1 VKGYGG
7 RAASALRNLVPVSRW
22 IRLRLLNFT
31 VSHRETTLTTLRT
44 AAMVLVAAWSSHSV
58 AQGHLELLSSMTGT
72 WDVQQRMWPGP
83 KKDPIALPAAIAQRR
98 LIRDSS
104 LEEVMQ
110 PVDDRPGQPGSF
122 SRHALLNYNAVT
134 SRYEYASLDTRASQ
148 LMVEQ
153 TLPIACGVS
162 ATELK
167 LQGGSFLAP
176 EWGSA
181 KNVRFKYRLT
191 IGAIKVN
198 QQTVRL
204 FLTPQTVLPK
214 TEFLAFEYVYTK
226 RP

>member
-1 VKGYGG
+1 ME
-7 RAASALRNLVPVSRW
+7 AALKTF
-22 IRLRLLNFT
+22 RLL
-31 VSHRETTLTTLRT
+31 
-44 AAMVLVAAWSSHSV
+44 AMVLLVAWSTHSV
-58 AQGHLELLSSMTGT
+58 AQRHPQLLTSMTGT

-83 KKDPIALPAAIAQRR
+83 MSDPIPLPAAIAQRR
-98 LIRDSS
+98 LIRDTY
-104 LEEVMQ
+104 LEEVIQ
-110 PVDDRPGQPGSF
+110 SVDNRPGQPGSF
-122 SRHALLNYNAVT
+122 SRHALLNYNPVT
-134 SRYEYASLDTRASQ
+134 SQYEYASLDTRGPQ

-153 TLPIACGVS
+153 SRPIAHGAS
-162 ATELK
+162 GTELK

-181 KNVRFKYRLT
+181 KNVRFRYRLT
-191 IGAIKVN
+191 IGAVKES

>member
-1 VKGYGG
+1 
-7 RAASALRNLVPVSRW
+7 
-22 IRLRLLNFT
+22 
-31 VSHRETTLTTLRT
+31 
-44 AAMVLVAAWSSHSV
+44 MVLLVAWSIHSL
-58 AQGHLELLSSMTGT
+58 AQGHTELLTRMTGT

-83 KKDPIALPAAIAQRR
+83 KNDPIALPAAIAQRR
-98 LIRDSS
+98 LIRDTY

-110 PVDDRPGQPGSF
+110 PVDDGPGQPGSF
-122 SRHALLNYNAVT
+122 SRHALLNYNPVT
-134 SRYEYASLDTRASQ
+134 SQYEYTSLDTRGPQ

-153 TLPIACGVS
+153 SRPIASGAS
-162 ATELK
+162 GTELA

-181 KNVRFKYRLT
+181 KNIRFKYRLT
-191 IGAIKVN
+191 IGAVKEN